1 MEETVIRAEG
11 LTKYYRMGEVEVQA
25 LRGVSILINR
35 GEAVA
40 IMGPSGS
47 GKTTLMNILGCLDR
61 PTGGDYILDGEKVSG
76 LTDDKLAGI
85 RNRKIGFVFQSFNL
99 LQRTSALANVE
110 LPMSYSSSANDGR
123 NRAVAALRAVG
134 LESRMKHRPTELSGG
149 EQQRVAIAR
158 ALVNEPAI
166 LMADEPTGNLDSKVG
181 QEIMDLLLTLNR
193 ERNTTL
199 VIITHDQRIAG
210 QTQRTIQDP
219 RWIGRGGCPMKI
231 TRVIRETFTSLN
243 ANKLRTGLTVLGIV
257 IGVAAV
263 IAMLSVGQGAQNSIT
278 SQINSIGTNVLLV
291 SAGSR
296 ARFAAGGV
304 NVIRNIR
311 SLTLA
316 DAQAIANPVQAP
328 SVNSV
333 APIIQGGNISAAA
346 NGQTTTTT
354 VIGVTTSY
362 FSIRNEQV
370 TEGSFFNDQQVNTH
384 ARVAIIGVDLATTLF
399 GTTTNLTGQTM
410 HINSQTF
417 TIIGVLKSKGGS
429 LAGSSDNQV
438 IIPLTTARDRVI
450 SRPGTS
456 VDEIYVQATSA
467 TAVTQANTQIS
478 DIMRLRHHVAV
489 GKEDFSVQSQAS
501 LLTTATSITGILTTF
516 LGGIAGISLLVG
528 GIGIMNIMLV
538 SVVERTREIG
548 LRKALGARN
557 RDIMNQFLAESSFLS
572 LLGGLIGILLGW
584 LISLIIGQIASAA
597 GTALNPAV
605 SVNAILLATL
615 FSIAV
620 GLFFGIYPA
629 RRAAR
634 LEPVEALRYE

>member
-1 MEETVIRAEG
+1 
-11 LTKYYRMGEVEVQA
+11 
-25 LRGVSILINR
+25 
-35 GEAVA
+35 
-40 IMGPSGS
+40 
-47 GKTTLMNILGCLDR
+47 
-61 PTGGDYILDGEKVSG
+61 
-76 LTDDKLAGI
+76 
-85 RNRKIGFVFQSFNL
+85 
-99 LQRTSALANVE
+99 
-110 LPMSYSSSANDGR
+110 
-123 NRAVAALRAVG
+123 
-134 LESRMKHRPTELSGG
+134 
-149 EQQRVAIAR
+149 
-158 ALVNEPAI
+158 
-166 LMADEPTGNLDSKVG
+166 
-181 QEIMDLLLTLNR
+181 
-193 ERNTTL
+193 
-199 VIITHDQRIAG
+199 
-210 QTQRTIQDP
+210 
-219 RWIGRGGCPMKI
+219 MKI

-296 ARFAAGGV
+296 ARFAGGGV
-304 NVIRNIR
+304 NIIRNIR
-311 SLTLA
+311 SLTMA
-316 DAQAIANPVQAP
+316 DALAVANPIQAP
-328 SVNSV
+328 SVNAV
-333 APIIQGGNISAAA
+333 APIIQGGNITAAA

-354 VIGVTTSY
+354 VYGVTTSY
-362 FSIRNEQV
+362 FSIRNETV

-429 LAGSSDNQV
+429 LAGSSDNQI

-501 LLTTATSITGILTTF
+501 LLTTATSITGILTVF

-557 RDIMNQFLAESSFLS
+557 RDIMSQFLAESSLLS

-597 GTALNPAV
+597 GTALSPAV
-605 SVNAILLATL
+605 SINAILLATL

>member
-1 MEETVIRAEG
+1 
-11 LTKYYRMGEVEVQA
+11 
-25 LRGVSILINR
+25 
-35 GEAVA
+35 
-40 IMGPSGS
+40 
-47 GKTTLMNILGCLDR
+47 
-61 PTGGDYILDGEKVSG
+61 
-76 LTDDKLAGI
+76 
-85 RNRKIGFVFQSFNL
+85 
-99 LQRTSALANVE
+99 
-110 LPMSYSSSANDGR
+110 
-123 NRAVAALRAVG
+123 
-134 LESRMKHRPTELSGG
+134 
-149 EQQRVAIAR
+149 
-158 ALVNEPAI
+158 
-166 LMADEPTGNLDSKVG
+166 
-181 QEIMDLLLTLNR
+181 
-193 ERNTTL
+193 
-199 VIITHDQRIAG
+199 
-210 QTQRTIQDP
+210 
-219 RWIGRGGCPMKI
+219 MKI

-291 SAGSR
+291 SPGSR
-296 ARFAAGGV
+296 ARFAEGGV
-304 NVIRNIR
+304 NIIRNIR
-311 SLTLA
+311 TLTMA
-316 DAQAIANPVQAP
+316 DALAIANPIQAP

-333 APIIQGGNISAAA
+333 APIIAGGNITAAA
-346 NGQTTTTT
+346 NGQTTTTS
-354 VIGVTTSY
+354 VLGVTTSY
-362 FSIRNEQV
+362 FSIRNEAV

-399 GTTTNLTGQTM
+399 GQTTGLTGQTM

-438 IIPLTTARDRVI
+438 IIPLTTARDRVV

-456 VDEIYVQATSA
+456 VDEIYVQATNA
-467 TAVTQANTQIS
+467 TAVTQATTQVS

-501 LLTTATSITGILTTF
+501 LLTTATSITGILTVF

-557 RDIMNQFLAESSFLS
+557 RDIMSQFLAESSFLS
-572 LLGGLIGILLGW
+572 LLGGFIGILLGW

-605 SVNAILLATL
+605 SLDAILLATL

-629 RRAAR
+629 RRAAK